1 MDPKVQESRGALVSV
16 QLAQTILDDLQV
28 ATVYADAGL
37 NIVAHAPGLGTSLQE
52 PQEDLVG
59 GSLLDLFPELVGSEA
74 ELEAVAQGRS
84 PRFDLPMINRMD
96 PDGVDRRYI
105 SLTALP
111 NAEAPGQLVLLV
123 QDVTAEGRLD
133 QQVMQQLNEVRLLR
147 ARLEAANQELVRLD
161 GEKSAFMWMA
171 AHDLRAPLTVIKGYV
186 ELVLEDTDAAG
197 DEEAIE
203 YLDVV
208 LARTQQMADL
218 IDNLL
223 DVEKI
228 ESGAVDLDRRPVD
241 VARLVDEVGR
251 GFVPVAQQRDQKLQ
265 WQTPD
270 LHSPLADR
278 ARLVQVLNNLV
289 GNALRF
295 TPAGGEVRI
304 DVQEKGTEIVVEVS
318 DTGPG
323 ISEEDQARLFQR
335 FFRTDASRQRG
346 ISGTGLGLSIVKAI
360 VEQHGGKVHCRS
372 NLGDGTTFSFT
383 LPLEEI

>member
-1 MDPKVQESRGALVSV
+1 
-16 QLAQTILDDLQV
+16 
-28 ATVYADAGL
+28 
-37 NIVAHAPGLGTSLQE
+37 
-52 PQEDLVG
+52 
-59 GSLLDLFPELVGSEA
+59 
-74 ELEAVAQGRS
+74 
-84 PRFDLPMINRMD
+84 
-96 PDGVDRRYI
+96 
-105 SLTALP
+105 
-111 NAEAPGQLVLLV
+111 
-123 QDVTAEGRLD
+123 
-133 QQVMQQLNEVRLLR
+133 
-147 ARLEAANQELVRLD
+147 
-161 GEKSAFMWMA
+161 
-171 AHDLRAPLTVIKGYV
+171 
-186 ELVLEDTDAAG
+186 
-197 DEEAIE
+197 
-203 YLDVV
+203 
-208 LARTQQMADL
+208 MADL